1 MFKGFIV
8 FILVC
13 SFNNVIAQSFN
24 FKDSVVIQA
33 KVWSKNKEKQVKYSN
48 WKPNVSHTIGMIQN
62 FDTTLTDQNIDIYGG
77 SSNLKSKVTGYF
89 RVEKINNRLWF
100 IDPLGNSFINTAI
113 NGIRP
118 GTSKSTIKT
127 LNDHFGNLDNWISDV
142 QKNIK
147 SFGFN
152 SAGSWSDVNTIND
165 YNKSTKTPMVYCT
178 QLSILSTFKKGNKI
192 KNDNKD
198 YPILAYIFNPQFEDH
213 CKNKILENKDKFKD
227 PNLLGHFSDNELPF
241 QENIIKD
248 FIEINN
254 EADEA
259 YLFALNFLK
268 EKQLDINN
276 ITKDNQEDFAG
287 LISSKYYQTVSGIL
301 KQYDPN
307 HLYLGSRLH
316 SSAKNN
322 IAVLKAAEKYLDV
335 ISINYY
341 GHWDLTPKENE
352 LWGKLQK
359 PFIITEFYTKGDDT
373 KMENL
378 SGAGWIVAT
387 QQDRGIHYQNF
398 LLSLLTNK
406 NFIGLH
412 WFRYQD
418 NDPKDNTADPS
429 NLDSNKGMV
438 NVDYEWYIPLVNA
451 MSQINNR
458 KYRLVNFIEK

>member
-1 MFKGFIV
+1 
-8 FILVC
+8 
-13 SFNNVIAQSFN
+13 
-24 FKDSVVIQA
+24 
-33 KVWSKNKEKQVKYSN
+33 
-48 WKPNVSHTIGMIQN
+48 
-62 FDTTLTDQNIDIYGG
+62 
-77 SSNLKSKVTGYF
+77 
-89 RVEKINNRLWF
+89 
-100 IDPLGNSFINTAI
+100 
-113 NGIRP
+113 
-118 GTSKSTIKT
+118 
-127 LNDHFGNLDNWISDV
+127 
-142 QKNIK
+142 
-147 SFGFN
+147 
-152 SAGSWSDVNTIND
+152 
-165 YNKSTKTPMVYCT
+165 
-178 QLSILSTFKKGNKI
+178 
-192 KNDNKD
+192 
-198 YPILAYIFNPQFEDH
+198 
-213 CKNKILENKDKFKD
+213 
-227 PNLLGHFSDNELPF
+227 
-241 QENIIKD
+241 
-248 FIEINN
+248 
-254 EADEA
+254 
-259 YLFALNFLK
+259 
-268 EKQLDINN
+268 
-276 ITKDNQEDFAG
+276 
-287 LISSKYYQTVSGIL
+287 
-301 KQYDPN
+301 
-307 HLYLGSRLH
+307 LGSRLH